1 MQPGPALRPD
11 VFPTGD
17 GERSSAGSNDGDW
30 RPAQPPAP
38 HGYDFEKRFVP
49 PALDPDF
56 KPLRDEP
63 ERDLDALTR
72 TGSTPA
78 TRQAQPA
85 SAEHPD
91 WSTRCPPGG

>member
-1 MQPGPALRPD
+1 MPPGPALRPD

-63 ERDLDALTR
+63 ERDLDAPDSHGLDAR
-72 TGSTPA
+72 KPA
-78 TRQAQPA
+78 GTAGLGRAP
-85 SAEHPD
+85 
-91 WSTRCPPGG
+91 